1 MSTHKSTKGK
11 RGGAIVLPTDY
22 PSLVRVADLL
32 QLRSLAYST
41 RADVAR
47 QREEGAARNE
57 VKGGRHGCPQCGQ
70 WRAQYLRYV
79 RRLGVQAGADPAR
92 LSEEQVR
99 AHILKLKT
107 AHAYSPSSMRTAV
120 AAFSAFFNLHLG
132 NTWKL
137 FGLVRSP
144 DRKTLPTVL
153 TREQLARLFAA
164 VREER
169 FRTLFHTIY
178 ACGLRVS
185 EAVNLRVGDIEAGG
199 TCLRVRDAKGGKDR
213 LVPLPTYALQKLR
226 THWKTHRHP
235 LLLFPGVGRGWRE
248 RPDALARRAQAAD
261 PLGVGSVQTCLRY
274 ARADARL
281 PATTCVHTLR
291 HSYAT
296 HLLEEGV
303 SIRLIS
309 AYLGHASLETTLIY
323 THLTAVN
330 EASAR
335 AALERLRPPPSPP
348 PAPAA

>member
-11 RGGAIVLPTDY
+11 RGGHIVLPSDHQ
-22 PSLVRVADLL
+22 SLVRFGDLL
-32 QLRSLAYST
+32 KLRSLAYST
-41 RADVAR
+41 CA
-47 QREEGAARNE
+47 E
-57 VKGGRHGCPQCGQ
+57 
-70 WRAQYLRYV
+70 YLRYI
-79 RRLGVQAGADPAR
+79 RRLGVQAGVDPAT
-92 LSEEQVR
+92 LTEEQVR

-120 AAFSAFFNLHLG
+120 AAFSAFYNLHLG
-132 NTWKL
+132 NAWKL

-144 DRKTLPTVL
+144 DRQTLPTVL
-153 TREQLARLFAA
+153 TRLQVRALFAA

-169 FRTLFHTIY
+169 FLALFRLIY

-185 EAVNLRVGDIEAGG
+185 EAVNLRVTDIEAGG
-199 TCLRVRDAKGGKDR
+199 TCLRIRDAAKGGKHR
-213 LVPLPTYALQKLR
+213 LVPLPTYALQELR
-226 THWKTHRHP
+226 AYWKTHRHP
-235 LLLFPGVGRGWRE
+235 TLLFPGVGRGWRE
-248 RPDALARRAQAAD
+248 KPGSRERLAQAVE
-261 PLGVGSVQTCLRY
+261 PMGVGSVQTCLRH

-281 PATTCVHTLR
+281 PEGTCVHTLR

-348 PAPAA
+348 AE